1 MSIKLSIIIPFY
13 NVEKYISEC
22 LDSVFAQDIP
32 ETEYEVICV
41 NDCSPDGSRNIV
53 LDYQKK
59 HKNIVLIEHKTN
71 MMLGAARNT
80 GIRAAKG
87 EYITFLDSDDY
98 ILTNTLRNLTKI
110 CDTNQLEI
118 LHFNMQRVNDFG
130 IQTDYLKFPKETE
143 TITGIQ
149 YLLDNTTHYWN
160 KLVTACGKLFK
171 REFITKNDLFF
182 PTGVYFEDNVHTLK
196 STLLCTRFKY
206 ITDAIYMY
214 RDNAVSI
221 MNQNLHGGIKMAD
234 KVRAHLECV
243 LLLSETKNLDE
254 QRKDYLVDFYKSY
267 LINWK
272 KTILYLPTTELNK
285 FYKRNNNIDAYN
297 FKCQL
302 NIKDSYIYVYPI
314 PVKIINFVLMQPL
327 RIIRK
332 FKRKITE
339 K

>member
-1 MSIKLSIIIPFY
+1 MQFNCNKV
-13 NVEKYISEC
+13 NNEK
-22 LDSVFAQDIP
+22 VV
-32 ETEYEVICV
+32 T
-41 NDCSPDGSRNIV
+41 
-53 LDYQKK
+53 
-59 HKNIVLIEHKTN
+59 
-71 MMLGAARNT
+71 
-80 GIRAAKG
+80 
-87 EYITFLDSDDY
+87 TFQHY
-98 ILTNTLRNLTKI
+98 LTNTDVIK
-110 CDTNQLEI
+110 
-118 LHFNMQRVNDFG
+118 G
-130 IQTDYLKFPKETE
+130 TDYLLNDTSP
-143 TITGIQ
+143 
-149 YLLDNTTHYWN
+149 YWER
-160 KLVTACGKLFK
+160 LVTAWSKIIK
-171 REFITKNDLFF
+171 KEFLTKNDLFF